1 MNHTIKHPSLPHT
14 LIKCFFCIN
23 DLILTSIVIKLE
35 RYDRKKRV
43 SYL

>member
-1 MNHTIKHPSLPHT
+1 MNDTVSYDQ
-14 LIKCFFCIN
+14 KCLLDIN

-35 RYDRKKRV
+35 RYACKKRV